1 MSLLTSSLFSVTFLT
16 LALNLLL
23 FIPIANG
30 QNVGD
35 DHPIWVQGALEGATA
50 ADNTYNT
57 GGTIT
62 VNGFTMNVPK
72 NLLVQFPAAW
82 VPWKDFVGNKTNFL
96 GFETLVMG
104 NTIEFEPRVGQIVIT
119 EFFEGENFGMI
130 QSINY
135 TDGSMQIQNGPRIR
149 ISDPNAVFS
158 VGYDGAPMMTADD
171 QSPSITSFSGFPM
184 CIPRN
189 ASDPLCP
196 LSNRP
201 GATSPSGN
209 RIGIFNAPDPYVAA
223 PFLPGDFI
231 VFSGFRRRAS
241 NPPLPQPSAIQ
252 PIRPVPT
259 KLAVPDEI
267 IAYSIVAQNVQINT
281 PLSSG
286 VVYVRMALAL
296 LGIWNPNPITE
307 LADSR
312 LIGYTSNPAA
322 TILLYALDIDPCSGE
337 IIERIIASVGL
348 RGGRNFENKF
358 EYRAEILFGYTREY
372 KAVVLIDGR
381 PLTKVT
387 KNGFLA
393 GTYVQPVNV
402 WVPGEQDIPG
412 MEPPTFDFTQME
424 FLTKGVGP
432 DRDGNIW
439 GPLDPF
445 PQVGPGVPISPPECT
460 GLLRRIEPRG
470 GNRTAAGDERKRMPL
485 ARRRTFGG
493 RIAPYKVNAVADGEN
508 KRTEEADVS
517 VAPDQLRAI
526 EEKKRLDDAKE
537 VAAIWAADLLAVD
550 ESV

>member
-1 MSLLTSSLFSVTFLT
+1 MWRLKQVSNISFFTTSV
-16 LALNLLL
+16 
-23 FIPIANG
+23 NG

-50 ADNTYNT
+50 TDNSYNT
-57 GGTIT
+57 GGTIA
-62 VNGFTMNVPK
+62 VNCFTMNVPK

-82 VPWKDFVGNKTNFL
+82 VPWKDFIGNKTDFL

-119 EFFEGENFGMI
+119 EFFEGENIGMI

-135 TDGSMQIQNGPRIR
+135 TDGSMQIQNGTKVR

-184 CIPRN
+184 CIARN
-189 ASDPLCP
+189 SSDPLCP

-201 GATSPSGN
+201 TATTPSRN
-209 RIGIFNAPDPYVAA
+209 RIGTFNAPDPYVAA

-231 VFSGFRRRAS
+231 IFSGFGR
-241 NPPLPQPSAIQ
+241 L
-252 PIRPVPT
+252 
-259 KLAVPDEI
+259 PDEI
-267 IAYSIVAQNVQINT
+267 IAYSIVAQDVQIKT

-286 VVYVRMALAL
+286 VVYVRIALAL

-312 LIGYTSNPAA
+312 LIGYVSNPAA
-322 TILLYALDIDPCSGE
+322 TILLYALDIDPGSGE

-348 RGGRNFENKF
+348 RGGGNFENKF
-358 EYRAEILFGYTREY
+358 EYRAEILFGYTRKY

-432 DRDGNIW
+432 DRDGNVW
-439 GPLDPF
+439 EPLDPF
-445 PQVGPGVPISPPECT
+445 PQTGFGVPIGPPDCT
-460 GLLRRIEPRG
+460 GL
-470 GNRTAAGDERKRMPL
+470 MPL
-485 ARRRTFGG
+485 AKRRTFGG
-493 RIAPYKVNAVADGEN
+493 RIALYKENAVADGAN
-508 KRTEEADVS
+508 KKTEEAV
-517 VAPDQLRAI
+517 VNAVPDQLRAI
-526 EEKKRLDDAKE
+526 EEKKRLDYAKE
-537 VAAIWAADLLAVD
+537 VAAVLFSDVERELD
-550 ESV
+550 EFEEVGGLV

>member
-1 MSLLTSSLFSVTFLT
+1 MPSVSLISSLFAFVILT
-16 LALNLLL
+16 LS
-23 FIPIANG
+23 FSISFFTTSVNG

-35 DHPIWVQGALEGATA
+35 DHPIWVQGALEGVTAT
-50 ADNTYNT
+50 DDSYNT

-72 NLLVQFPAAW
+72 HLLVQFPAAW
-82 VPWKDFVGNKTNFL
+82 VPWKDFIGNKTDFL
-96 GFETLVMG
+96 GFETLVCHWVMG

-135 TDGSMQIQNGPRIR
+135 TDGSMQIQNGTKVR

-189 ASDPLCP
+189 SSDPLCP

-201 GATSPSGN
+201 TATTPSGN
-209 RIGIFNAPDPYVAA
+209 RIGTFNAPDPYVAA

-231 VFSGFRRRAS
+231 IFSGFGR
-241 NPPLPQPSAIQ
+241 SA
-252 PIRPVPT
+252 P
-259 KLAVPDEI
+259 I
-267 IAYSIVAQNVQINT
+267 IAYSIVAQDVQIKT

-286 VVYVRMALAL
+286 VVYVRIALAL

-312 LIGYTSNPAA
+312 LIGYVSNPAA

-348 RGGRNFENKF
+348 RGGGNFENKF
-358 EYRAEILFGYTREY
+358 EYRAEIIFGYTRKY

-432 DRDGNIW
+432 DRDGNLW

-445 PQVGPGVPISPPECT
+445 PQTGFGVPIGPPDCT
-460 GLLRRIEPRG
+460 DGVDRG
-470 GNRTAAGDERKRMPL
+470 EREEEN
-485 ARRRTFGG
+485 AVGQEEDVWWTDCTV
-493 RIAPYKVNAVADGEN
+493 YKENAVADGAN
-508 KRTEEADVS
+508 KKTEEAVVN

-537 VAAIWAADLLAVD
+537 VAAVLFSDVERELHEFEEVGGLV
-550 ESV
+550 